1 MNEAVGVRRHVC
13 SASSGLISP
22 AISAYIVRSGTV
34 QLRKFEYCQCILV
47 VWWTNMTS
55 SSLALQ
61 SYHVKKTLSF
71 RSMNLIDELYIY

>member
-1 MNEAVGVRRHVC
+1 MKLLVCEDMSVRPLLDSYHQPFQR
-13 SASSGLISP
+13 IF
-22 AISAYIVRSGTV
+22 VRSGTV

-55 SSLALQ
+55 SSFALQ

-71 RSMNLIDELYIY
+71 RSLNLIDELYIY

>member
-61 SYHVKKTLSF
+61 NYHVKKTLTF
-71 RSMNLIDELYIY
+71 LNLIDELYIY